1 MKYSKRSLACGA
13 IALVWS
19 LTLSP
24 PVRAFFDIT
33 TLIDDGS
40 TYVQDLFSQSFTLFG
55 KPVED
60 VFDDLYT
67 QQTGLTLEDP
77 YAMRQ
82 RLVEEG
88 EAFVASFFGESTLEA
103 TPPLVDR
110 IDTANATEREMARI
124 YASSVIGDTGRDII
138 QQKQQTT
145 TAALEAITDL
155 SQQAAAAP
163 STQVAIKLLAQ
174 QSAVTAGLIAD
185 LRLEQMD
192 TRAAQQ
198 YNTLNT
204 ASLSETIDYDRQLAM
219 QERRQLAA
227 LMQSAAEQSTLF

>member
-1 MKYSKRSLACGA
+1 MKYSKRSFVCGA
-13 IALVWS
+13 LAVILPFALS
-19 LTLSP
+19 LPS
-24 PVRAFFDIT
+24 RAFFDIT
-33 TLIDDGS
+33 NLIDDGS
-40 TYVQDLFSQSFTLFG
+40 TYVRDLFSQGYTLFG
-55 KPVED
+55 QPVED
-60 VFDDLYT
+60 VFSDLYT
-67 QQTGLTLEDP
+67 EQTGLILEDP

-82 RLVEEG
+82 RLIEEG
-88 EAFVASFFGESTLEA
+88 EAFITSFLDEATSEA

-124 YASSVIGDTGRDII
+124 YASSVIGDTGQDII
-138 QQKQQTT
+138 QQKQQG
-145 TAALEAITDL
+145 TAAALDAITDL

-204 ASLSETIDYDRQLAM
+204 VSLSETIDYERQLAM
-219 QERRQLAA
+219 QERRQLAE
-227 LMQSAAEQSTLF
+227 LMQSVAEQSTLF